1 MCDNAKGSASYA
13 YGPRPGTRVTGRTSG
28 QIPQA
33 LAEHAASIGQIVADH
48 RQAEQQ
54 YRVYDE

>member
-1 MCDNAKGSASYA
+1 MCDNAQGSASCA
-13 YGPRPGTRVTGRTSG
+13 YGPLPGTHVTGRTSG

-33 LAEHAASIGQIVADH
+33 LAEHAASIGQVVADH
-48 RQAEQQ
+48 REAEQQ